1 MWNGVYSS
9 FESFDINSFWYSF
22 LLFSY
27 FYVYLFASLSNEMPA
42 AVPWFMFLQFTFSSS
57 NSLYHSG
64 ASADLDPLLA
74 IVTSTTDP
82 MRSFRETMYE
92 NRPQRPSHQLSLIR
106 NFTSKKRRSQFP
118 EVSCVA
124 RNPFDLRSR
133 ENLIAATAPIQQCNQ
148 ALEKRTREFWG
159 SESSDRVVL
168 MAVSVFDSCF

>member
-1 MWNGVYSS
+1 
-9 FESFDINSFWYSF
+9 
-22 LLFSY
+22 
-27 FYVYLFASLSNEMPA
+27 
-42 AVPWFMFLQFTFSSS
+42 
-57 NSLYHSG
+57 LYHSG

-92 NRPQRPSHQLSLIR
+92 NRPQRPCHQLSLIR

-133 ENLIAATAPIQQCNQ
+133 ENLIAATAAIQQCNQ
-148 ALEKRTREFWG
+148 ALEKRTREF
-159 SESSDRVVL
+159 
-168 MAVSVFDSCF
+168 